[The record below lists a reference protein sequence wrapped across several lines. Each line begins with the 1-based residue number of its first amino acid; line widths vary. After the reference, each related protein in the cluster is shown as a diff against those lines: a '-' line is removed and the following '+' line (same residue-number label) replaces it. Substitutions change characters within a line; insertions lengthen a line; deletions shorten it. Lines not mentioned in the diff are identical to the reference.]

1 MVMQIRRPPVSA
13 EGRRHF
19 RANTGVV
26 RGKFPSR
33 KNARMVY
40 HRGLLELDAIY
51 LFESSPLV
59 ESYRERPVRVLY
71 PDGGQ
76 LRGYTP
82 PFEVVLRGGEKVL
95 VELQYARSAQQVGAP
110 QESVRSH
117 RRDRLAA
124 HLLRSGTRW
133 VTLTDLELRG
143 QPRLAVLK
151 DIYRQAP
158 RNIPTAHAAAAAVAS
173 IQTFLP
179 ERFDVVAL
187 RLAPTGV
194 DIYSLLLGGFLT
206 CTLDAPLTRETPIH
220 LSKEAGHDWFHV
232 SQQHGF

>member
-1 MVMQIRRPPVSA
+1 MVMQIRRPPA
-13 EGRRHF
+13 GAQGRRHF

-51 LFESSPLV
+51 LFETSPLI
-59 ESYRERPVRVLY
+59 ESYRERPLRVLY

-95 VELQYARSAQQVGAP
+95 VELQYTRPAQYVGAP
-110 QESVRSH
+110 EESARLH
-117 RRDRLAA
+117 RRERLAA

-151 DIYRQAP
+151 NIYRQAP
-158 RNIPTAHAAAAAVAS
+158 RNIPTAHAAASAIAS
-173 IQTFLP
+173 IQATLP
-179 ERFDVVAL
+179 ERFDAVAL

-206 CTLDAPLTRETPIH
+206 CTLDTQLTRETPIH

>member
-1 MVMQIRRPPVSA
+1 MQIRRPPTGA
-13 EGRRHF
+13 QGRRHF

-33 KNARMVY
+33 KNARMVF

-51 LFESSPLV
+51 LFETSPLI

-82 PFEVVLRGGEKVL
+82 PFEVALRGGEKVL
-95 VELQYARSAQQVGAP
+95 VELQYARPAQHVGAP
-110 QESVRSH
+110 QEPAKSH
-117 RRDRLAA
+117 RRERLAA

-133 VTLTDLELRG
+133 IALTDLELRG
-143 QPRLAVLK
+143 QPRLTVLK

-173 IQTFLP
+173 IQAFLP

-206 CTLDAPLTRETPIH
+206 CSLDAPLTRETSIH
-220 LSKEAGHDWFHV
+220 LSKEAGHDWFYV